1 MDMEAK
7 MSREKSATAEKII
20 KIATEIFAEQG
31 YDGAKVDAIA
41 KRAKVNK
48 ATLYYQIGDKAALYS
63 AVLDRVLG
71 QTIDDVCHAVMAVDD
86 PESKIQAFIHTLSVS
101 SHAMNYTAP
110 IFLREVASGGS
121 NLPDSAVQHMGKL
134 LGALTNTIQQGIDAG
149 LFRKVNPFFVHMMVL
164 GGILLYQTNEPIRR
178 RNAEANPEIYNPDF
192 FLSNEESAEQIL
204 DLVLA
209 AIRV

>member
-1 MDMEAK
+1 MTK
-7 MSREKSATAEKII
+7 EKSATAEKIV

-31 YDGAKVDAIA
+31 YEGAKVDAIA

-71 QTIDDVCHAVMAVDD
+71 QTISDVCHAVKEAND
-86 PESKIQAFIHTLSVS
+86 PEAKIKSFIHTLAVS

-110 IFLREVASGGS
+110 IFLREIASGGKT
-121 NLPDSAVQHMGKL
+121 LPDSALQHMGKL
-134 LGALTNTIQQGIDAG
+134 LGALGDTIQKGIDNG
-149 LFRKVNPFFVHMMVL
+149 QFRKVNPFFVHMMIL
-164 GGILLYQTNEPIRR
+164 GAILLYQTNEPIRR
-178 RNAEANPEIYNPDF
+178 RNVEAHPEIYNPDY
-192 FLSNEESAEQIL
+192 FLSSEESSEQVW

-209 AIRV
+209 AIRK

>member
-1 MDMEAK
+1 MD
-7 MSREKSATAEKII
+7 REKSATAEKII
-20 KIATEIFAEQG
+20 KIATEIFAERG

-71 QTIDDVCHAVMAVDD
+71 QTIKDVCHAVKKVSD
-86 PESKIQAFIHTLSVS
+86 PESKIRTFIYTLAVS

-121 NLPDSAVQHMGKL
+121 NLPDSSVQHMGKL
-134 LGALTNTIQQGIDAG
+134 LGALTETIRQGIDEG
-149 LFRKVNPFFVHMMVL
+149 LFRKVNPFFVHMMIL
-164 GGILLYQTNEPIRR
+164 GAILLYQTNEPIRR
-178 RNAEANPEIYNPDF
+178 RNAEAYPEKFDPDF
-192 FLSNEESAEQIL
+192 FLSNEESAKQIW

-209 AIRV
+209 AIRN